1 MNNKVIEL
9 TEAVREIAQDGAE
22 IALGGF
28 AITRNPIAFVSEMI
42 RQEKKNIKLYEI
54 IGSMDADL
62 LVGANCVN
70 TFIYSGGSLDR
81 FGRLGRVNKAI
92 EKNTINVE
100 EYSGLS
106 ISLRFLAGSL
116 GLPFITTKTLLGTD
130 MLNNLIKK
138 KSDSIKVINSPFLE
152 NDKLVAMKSINPD
165 FAVIHA
171 QIADEKG
178 NVIIEGP
185 RWDIELALSA
195 KKLFVTVEQIV
206 SNKYIKK
213 YPEKVSIP
221 SISTHRVIEV
231 PYGAFPTSV
240 YHCYDYSSKLLKEYA
255 KVNMDTSQFDKFLHA
270 YVLSCKNHFDFLGKA
285 CSLEELLDL
294 KVDPEYGYPAEL
306 GGKQDD

>member
-1 MNNKVIEL
+1 MSNKVIEL
-9 TEAVREIAQDGAE
+9 TEAVREIPQDGAE

-28 AITRNPIAFVSEMI
+28 AITRNPIAFVNEMI
-42 RQEKKNIKLYEI
+42 RQKKKNITLYEI

-81 FGRLGRVNKAI
+81 FGRLGRVNEAI
-92 EKNTINVE
+92 ERNTMKVE

-106 ISLRFLAGSL
+106 ISLRFLAGAL
-116 GLPFITTKTLLGTD
+116 GIPFVPTKTLLGTD
-130 MLNNLIKK
+130 MLTNLINKRNNAV
-138 KSDSIKVINSPFLE
+138 KVMNSPFLKE
-152 NDKLVAMKSINPD
+152 DQVVVLKAINPE
-165 FAVIHA
+165 FAIIHA

-178 NVIIEGP
+178 NIIIEGP
-185 RWDIELALSA
+185 KWDIELALSA

-221 SISTHRVIEV
+221 SISTYRVIEV

-240 YHCYDYSSKLLKEYA
+240 YHCYDYYSNLIKEYA
-255 KVNMDTSQFDKFLHA
+255 RVNGDAVQFNEFLQKYILNSKDH
-270 YVLSCKNHFDFLGKA
+270 SDFLLKT
-285 CSLEELLDL
+285 CTLDELLHL